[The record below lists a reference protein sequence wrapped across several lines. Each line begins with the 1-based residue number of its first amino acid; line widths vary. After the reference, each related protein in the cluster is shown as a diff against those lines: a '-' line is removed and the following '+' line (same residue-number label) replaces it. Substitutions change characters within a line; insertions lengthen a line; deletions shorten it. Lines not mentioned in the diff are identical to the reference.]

1 MAGKLIIFSAPSGSG
16 KTTILKELINM
27 DLHLAFSIS
36 ATSRKQRKDEVEG
49 KDYYFYSPAQFK
61 KGIEDNLFL
70 EWEEVYENQYY
81 GTLYSEIDRL
91 FALKKN
97 IVFDV
102 DVLGGLNLKR
112 NFKEKA
118 LAVFIKP
125 PSIEELRNRLLKRG
139 TETEESLRKRL
150 EKANYELSFINHFDQ
165 VIVNDDL
172 EQSIKQSYQIIST
185 FIKK

>member
-1 MAGKLIIFSAPSGSG
+1 M
-16 KTTILKELINM
+16 
-27 DLHLAFSIS
+27 
-36 ATSRKQRKDEVEG
+36 
-49 KDYYFYSPAQFK
+49 
-61 KGIEDNLFL
+61 
-70 EWEEVYENQYY
+70 
-81 GTLYSEIDRL
+81 
-91 FALKKN
+91 
-97 IVFDV
+97 

-125 PSIEELRNRLLKRG
+125 PSIEELRNRLLKSAN
-139 TETEESLRKRL
+139 EESLRKRL

-185 FIKK
+185 FIKNKNIKI